1 MGTSVVAPFTHALQ
15 ASDRIALWSERL
27 FMCVSMN
34 VAADAD
40 SLMAAAFSVD
50 IPSWLVP
57 SGDWY

>member
-1 MGTSVVAPFTHALQ
+1 
-15 ASDRIALWSERL
+15 
-27 FMCVSMN
+27 MN